1 MPIDFILFGL
11 TLLAIAVFHRH
22 TLPIALAGLAC
33 IAGYKLAFAGFAEG
47 PGFPGLLHHLEHEW
61 VVLADLLGLLLG
73 FAILAQQFDRSN
85 APRLLL
91 RLLPSDWRGG
101 FLLLMVVFA
110 MSSLLDNIA
119 GAMIGGTIAR
129 GLYRDRVHVGYI
141 VGIVAASNAG
151 GAGSVVGD
159 TTTTMMWI
167 HGVSPLQLL
176 PAYLPALVAVAICS
190 FVAARQ
196 QHAHAAIES
205 AGTAPV
211 AVDAVR
217 LGIVTGM
224 LASAIGANVAVK
236 LWWPDAAHAFP
247 FIGAALWVA
256 ILATAP
262 VRRHAWETLPHAGK
276 EAAFLLAL
284 VAAASMMP
292 IDRLPDPSWQTALG
306 LGFVSAVFDNIPLT
320 ALALRQGGYDWA
332 LLAYA
337 VGFGGS
343 MLWFGSTAGVALGS
357 AFPEAKSA
365 VNWLRYGWHVPLA
378 YVAGFFALLGV
389 SGWHPA

>member
-1 MPIDFILFGL
+1 MTPDFILFGL

-33 IAGYKLAFAGFAEG
+33 IVGYKLAFTGFPTG
-47 PGFPGLLHHLEHEW
+47 PGIDGLVQHLRHEW

-73 FAILAQQFDRSN
+73 FALLAGQFDKSN

-91 RLLPSDWRGG
+91 RLLPGDWRGG
-101 FLLLMVVFA
+101 FLLLMLVFA

-129 GLYRDRVHVGYI
+129 GLYRGRVHVGFV

-151 GAGSVVGD
+151 GAGSVIGD

-176 PAYLPALVAVAICS
+176 PAYLPALVAVTICGL
-190 FVAARQ
+190 VAARQ
-196 QHAHAAIES
+196 QYAHAEMAPPDPSAVKIDAARLAIVF
-205 AGTAPV
+205 A
-211 AVDAVR
+211 
-217 LGIVTGM
+217 M
-224 LASAIGANVAVK
+224 LAAAIAANVAAN
-236 LWWPDAAHAFP
+236 LWWPESAHDFP
-247 FIGAALWVA
+247 FIGSALW
-256 ILATAP
+256 LAVLFTAA
-262 VRRHAWETLPHAGK
+262 VRRHDWEILPHALR

-292 IDRLPDPSWQTALG
+292 VDRLPEASWQTALG

-343 MLWFGSTAGVALGS
+343 MLWFGSTAGVALVS
-357 AFPEAKSA
+357 TFPEAKSTR
-365 VNWLRYGWHVPLA
+365 NWLRYGWHVPLA
-378 YVAGFFALLGV
+378 YAAGFFALFGL
-389 SGWHPA
+389 SGWQAL